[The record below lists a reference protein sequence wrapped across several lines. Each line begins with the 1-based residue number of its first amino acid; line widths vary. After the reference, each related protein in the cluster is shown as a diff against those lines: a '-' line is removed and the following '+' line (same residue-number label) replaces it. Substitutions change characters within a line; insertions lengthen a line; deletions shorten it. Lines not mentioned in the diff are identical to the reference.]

1 MNDRLKSDIQVGI
14 GKSKNTDFTTAMTHY
29 FNRRSTIERIS
40 TGSKNID
47 NLLYGGVE
55 TKAVTE
61 FYGAPSSGKTQ
72 VCHTM
77 CAIVP
82 QDKSEGG
89 VGGKSIYI
97 DMEGTFRAERIA
109 QIASKRGF
117 DPNMTLDNVIIR
129 EAQDIETQERILD
142 DIDPLLKDKTK
153 RFKFLVVD
161 SPVTHYRSEYIG
173 RQNLPAR
180 QQKLYRF
187 MRRLVAIAQTYNI
200 AVVITNHINT
210 TPNSRRMSGRPA
222 GGNVMGHAVTYSIRL
237 WTLNQFVY
245 HATIVSSPYHPTNS
259 TTFYISEKGLV
270 DDNPSADELPI
281 VSFLDFDLDL
291 AS

>member
-1 MNDRLKSDIQVGI
+1 MKTDKEDAAKSERHFI
-14 GKSKNTDFTTAMTHY
+14 TARTNY
-29 FNRRSTIERIS
+29 FNRLDSIERLS
-40 TGSKNID
+40 TGSSNID
-47 NLLYGGVE
+47 GLLFGGVE

-72 VCHTM
+72 LCHTM
-77 CAIVP
+77 CATVP

-97 DMEGTFRAERIA
+97 DTEGTFSPKRIA

-129 EAQDIETQERILD
+129 EAQDSQTQERIVD
-142 DIDPLLKDKTK
+142 NIDPLLKDKTK
-153 RFKFLVVD
+153 RFKLLVVD

-187 MRRLVAIAQTYNI
+187 LRRLVAIAGAYNI
-200 AVVITNHINT
+200 AVVVTNHINT
-210 TPNSRRMSGRPA
+210 TPNSRKTSGMPV
-222 GGNVMGHAVTYSIRL
+222 GGNAMGHAVTYSVRL
-237 WTLNQFVY
+237 WTGNRSIY
-245 HATIVSSPYHPTNS
+245 YATIVSSPYHPSND
-259 TTFYISEKGLV
+259 TTFYISKKGLV
-270 DDNPSADELPI
+270 DDNPNADDLPTI
-281 VSFLDFDLDL
+281 SFLDLTL
-291 AS
+291 